1 LGASGFDGGIRL
13 RGRCFVFIG
22 LVGSFEFFTISRAAN
37 SEKTAL
43 TIGSVVSSACAAIRP
58 DCSCCADHNTSLRRA
73 FAEVAGEEA
82 VA

>member
-43 TIGSVVSSACAAIRP
+43 TIGSVVSSAFAEIRP
-58 DCSCCADHNTSLRRA
+58 DRCCRTTTHALRRA